1 MVIHMVGLY
10 YTNNLFPSSFA
21 YRQSDSVLCVVFLQR
36 HDRHLTK
43 QQPIPKLVIS
53 RHPIFVLAASFSLLN
68 SVRPCGDRLPNKLKL
83 KKRRASAERSDGRE
97 DARCRRKEGGGKV
110 DGRHRKSGREGE
122 KADGGKEAEGRG
134 EMHMWAGV

>member
-1 MVIHMVGLY
+1 MVIHMVELY
-10 YTNNLFPSSFA
+10 YTNNFFPSSFA

-53 RHPIFVLAASFSLLN
+53 RHPIFVLAASFSLSN

-83 KKRRASAERSDGRE
+83 KLKTRRASDGRE

-122 KADGGKEAEGRG
+122 KADGGK
-134 EMHMWAGV
+134 